1 MVLPFLMRGTVGRA
15 SRIVP
20 GSQNYSSPGTYSFI
34 VPEHHAL
41 TIDIRGG
48 GGGGGGA
55 LGMVEVAPRD
65 GTDGSS
71 GGYSRFLGAG
81 LDIFAY
87 GGGGGG
93 RQYMSG
99 QSVAGGG
106 AGAAGVAYGG
116 TSNISGGGGGGGAGG
131 WNYITVG
138 GIYRYG
144 GAGGAGGRATRVI
157 NRGVILPKTVISIVV
172 GGPGAPGANGAN
184 DGATS
189 APGWGGGGGV
199 YLSWS

>member
-1 MVLPFLMRGTVGRA
+1 MVLPFLMRGTLGRA

-20 GSQNYSSPGTYSFI
+20 GAQNYTSPGTYSFI

-48 GGGGGGA
+48 GGGGA
-55 LGMVEVAPRD
+55 LGQVEFAVYD
-65 GTDGSS
+65 GTDGAA

-93 RQYMSG
+93 RQYMAPGPVVS
-99 QSVAGGG
+99 GGG
-106 AGAAGVAYGG
+106 AGAAGGAYGG
-116 TSNISGGGGGGGAGG
+116 TSNVSGGGGGGGAGG
-131 WNYITVG
+131 WNYLAAG

-172 GGPGAPGANGAN
+172 GGPGSPGANGAN
-184 DGATS
+184 GDATS